1 MRIILAHNRYR
12 STAPSGENRVVDQ
25 EGEALAALGHEV
37 ERFER
42 SSDEIEHWSRA
53 KKASLPASMIWSR
66 TAYRDLGTVLRE
78 HRPDIVHV
86 HNTFPL
92 LSTSVLYAC
101 RDAGVPV
108 VATFHNRRQVCARGD
123 FFRDGSVCRECAG
136 GSKVPAVIHGCYR
149 GSRAATLPLVL
160 SASMQRR
167 SWQSLISAYLFV
179 SHAIRDDFAE
189 MELAEERVF
198 VRHNLVPRRL
208 AVRPTPEP
216 IVCYVG
222 RLDEAK
228 GIPLLMAGWERYCAM
243 SGDPGL
249 RLVVAGGGV
258 LEPELR
264 AWASSRP
271 SVEVLGQVSGAECSE
286 LMARSLAVI
295 VPSLV
300 EESFGLAA
308 VEAMS
313 VGVPPIAAGHGGLAE
328 IVTPDIDGVL
338 FQPGD
343 PEALAAAIADVGA
356 NPARYEK
363 YGHQAREAYEQRFSP
378 ERSLEKLLDI
388 YRFAIANPVGARSKD
403 QVI

>member
-1 MRIILAHNRYR
+1 
-12 STAPSGENRVVDQ
+12 
-25 EGEALAALGHEV
+25 
-37 ERFER
+37 
-42 SSDEIEHWSRA
+42 
-53 KKASLPASMIWSR
+53 
-66 TAYRDLGTVLRE
+66 
-78 HRPDIVHV
+78 
-86 HNTFPL
+86 
-92 LSTSVLYAC
+92 
-101 RDAGVPV
+101 
-108 VATFHNRRQVCARGD
+108 
-123 FFRDGSVCRECAG
+123 
-136 GSKVPAVIHGCYR
+136 
-149 GSRAATLPLVL
+149 
-160 SASMQRR
+160 
-167 SWQSLISAYLFV
+167 
-179 SHAIRDDFAE
+179 
-189 MELAEERVF
+189 MELAKERVF

-208 AVRPTPEP
+208 AVHATREP

-264 AWASSRP
+264 AWASGRP
-271 SVEVLGQVSGAECSE
+271 SVEVLGQVSGAQCSE

-388 YRFAIANPVGARSKD
+388 YRFAIANPVGARSAGRQLPRLMRWLSDRPLVQGRLKD
-403 QVI
+403 QVICRIAEKPTRFRGHAGWKTRGSSQLLMWMAARWWALARQCGTSPRYGRTPG